1 MINLAS
7 MNSNNRPQKGLFY
20 GYVIVIATMVIMMVG
35 FGAFFSFGIFF
46 KPVLNEFGWNRALTS
61 GAYSLCIIVQGVLG
75 IIAGALSDR
84 FGPKILLTFAGIVA
98 GLGYILTSQVSEVWH
113 FYVLQG
119 LVVGIGLSGT
129 IVIINATIARWFI
142 AKRSLMT
149 GLVLA
154 GTGIGSLLMPLLADW
169 LISAYDWRLTYV
181 IIGSAI
187 LIVLV
192 ICAQFVRH
200 DPAEMGLAPYAEGMQ
215 QKQVLQ
221 YGAQELSFK
230 EAIITRQFWILFA
243 IFFCLGFYRLTIM
256 THLVPHITD
265 LGISAAIAAAILA
278 TTGGTNVAGRIAMGI
293 LADKIGNRRNI
304 ILCFVL
310 MSAAGLWLVSAKE
323 VWVLYLFAVV
333 FGFFH
338 AGAGSSEAPI
348 IASLFGLKSLGSI
361 FGGIALG
368 LTIGGSIGPV
378 LAGYIFDTTGSYQ
391 PAFLLCTAMGVIAV
405 ILTILLKPTKTKGQD
420 MSLKRKF

>member
-1 MINLAS
+1 MKG
-7 MNSNNRPQKGLFY
+7 NNIPGEAKKGLFY
-20 GYVIVIATMVIMMVG
+20 GYIIVIATMVIMMVG
-35 FGAFFSFGIFF
+35 FGTFFSFGIFF

-75 IIAGALSDR
+75 IIAGALGDR
-84 FGPKILLTFAGIVA
+84 FGPRIVLTFAGIVA
-98 GLGYILTSQVSEVWH
+98 GLGYIFTSQVSEVWH

-119 LVVGIGLSGT
+119 LIVGIGLSGT
-129 IVIINATIARWFI
+129 IVVINATIARWFI

-169 LISAYDWRLTYV
+169 LIAVYDWRLTYV
-181 IIGSAI
+181 VIGSA
-187 LIVLV
+187 VLLV
-192 ICAQFVRH
+192 LTICAQFVRH
-200 DPAEMGLAPYAEGMQ
+200 DPAEMGLAPYGELMQ
-215 QKQVLQ
+215 QKQVLR

-230 EAIITRQFWILFA
+230 EAIGTSQFWILFA

-265 LGISAAIAAAILA
+265 LGISAAVAAAILA
-278 TTGGTNVAGRIAMGI
+278 TTGGTNVAGRIVMGM
-293 LADKIGNRRNI
+293 LADKIGNKRNI
-304 ILCFVL
+304 ILCFIL
-310 MSAAGLWLVSAKE
+310 MSIVGLWLVSATE
-323 VWVLYLFAVV
+323 VWVFYLFAVV

-348 IASLFGLKSLGSI
+348 IASLFGLKSLGFI

-391 PAFLLCTAMGVIAV
+391 SAFLLCTAMGVIAV
-405 ILTILLKPTKTKGQD
+405 ILTIFLNPIKIKGQEL
-420 MSLKRKF
+420 SLKRRI